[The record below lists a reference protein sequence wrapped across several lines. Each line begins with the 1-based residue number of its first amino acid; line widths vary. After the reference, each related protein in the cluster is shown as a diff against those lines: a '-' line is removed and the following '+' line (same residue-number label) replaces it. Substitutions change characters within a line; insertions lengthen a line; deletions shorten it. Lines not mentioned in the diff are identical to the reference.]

1 MVRISRSFIKGSLI
15 YTLIGSLPM
24 ASAILLI
31 PFYMADLS
39 MANFGALSIYMA
51 FSLLIQLLVN
61 YSFDASLYIHY
72 HEYKSDPPKLAS
84 FISSAF
90 VFMLLS
96 GGILLISFE
105 LIGDWVFARFFSDK
119 DLSFHPYGQLAV
131 LGGICQAIFKV
142 HSNLLQTREKP
153 ETFFWANLFVFSGI
167 AIFTIAGLQYY
178 PQTLMGPL
186 GGRLL
191 ALALAAVWVLFRIFK
206 AYKIQFNFRLL
217 TASFSFNFYT
227 FIYQLQQ
234 WLINYFDRV
243 LMLYFIPL
251 TSVGVYDFALKALI
265 AIEFFMNGLHS
276 SFFPKVVKEVMSQSL
291 KTTTTNINR
300 YYHGLIAAVMVVV
313 SISVLIIPHLIEW
326 LADHFHRPEYKLS
339 ISLVPYIAAW
349 YLIKVVRNYFGFP
362 YSVLKYTK
370 PLPVIYTITTIIKLA
385 GVVIVIR
392 NFGLVG
398 IILISMFGSAIEVLL
413 LHYQIKKKFN
423 FHFNKLKILIAPLLL
438 VLIFIGGEFLLNS
451 VDQNLRHAGYF
462 ISCLIILMGIY
473 KNEFKYIKPF
483 QILK

>member
-1 MVRISRSFIKGSLI
+1 
-15 YTLIGSLPM
+15 
-24 ASAILLI
+24 
-31 PFYMADLS
+31 MADLS

-72 HEYKSDPPKLAS
+72 HEYKSEPEKLAS

-96 GGILLISFE
+96 GVILLISFT
-105 LIGDWVFARFFSDK
+105 LIGDWVFIKFLDGK
-119 DLSFHPYGQLAV
+119 ELSFHPYGQLAL

-167 AIFTIAGLQYY
+167 AIFTIAGLHYY
-178 PQTLMGPL
+178 PQSLIGPL

-265 AIEFFMNGLHS
+265 AVEFFMNGLHS

-313 SISVLIIPHLIEW
+313 SISILVVPHLIEW
-326 LADHFHRPEYKLS
+326 LADHFDKPEYKLS
-339 ISLVPYIAAW
+339 IALVPFIAAW

-370 PLPVIYTITTIIKLA
+370 PLPVIYTVTTIIKLA
-385 GVVIVIR
+385 G
-392 NFGLVG
+392 
-398 IILISMFGSAIEVLL
+398 IIIFIKDFELIGVLLISMFGSAIEVLL
-413 LHYQIKKKFN
+413 LHLQIKRKFN
-423 FHFNKLKILIAPLLL
+423 FHFNKFKMLLAPLMLVIILL
-438 VLIFIGGEFLLNS
+438 LGEFLLAA
-451 VDQNLRHAGYF
+451 VDQNLRHIGYF
-462 ISCLIILMGIY
+462 IACILILMLVY
-473 KNEFKYIKPF
+473 KNDFKYIKLF